1 MAEVIAAAAAVD
13 DAPEVSSST
22 ATPTEN
28 ASEDSGVAHKKRRV
42 ERREKLRKT
51 AICKHF
57 DKPGGCP
64 FPDCKFAHGR
74 YVFVVCIWGRMHG
87 RT

>member
-1 MAEVIAAAAAVD
+1 MELKAEAPPAPAQAPAVAAESNGNGE
-13 DAPEVSSST
+13 EV
-22 ATPTEN
+22 
-28 ASEDSGVAHKKRRV
+28 VVHKKRRV

-74 YVFVVCIWGRMHG
+74 
-87 RT
+87 

>member
-1 MAEVIAAAAAVD
+1 MVEMEDMKMNATVETPASAPEQTPVPVPVPAAEASNDNGDEVIV
-13 DAPEVSSST
+13 
-22 ATPTEN
+22 
-28 ASEDSGVAHKKRRV
+28 HKKRRV

-74 YVFVVCIWGRMHG
+74 
-87 RT
+87 

>member
-1 MAEVIAAAAAVD
+1 MVEMEDVKMDATMETPASVPEQTPVPVPAAEASNANGD
-13 DAPEVSSST
+13 EV
-22 ATPTEN
+22 
-28 ASEDSGVAHKKRRV
+28 VVHKKRRV

-74 YVFVVCIWGRMHG
+74 
-87 RT
+87 